1 MSTILV
7 TGGTGFIGSQV
18 VRKLMERGHQVI
30 VMSRNP
36 AKSRESLPAGV
47 EVRPGDVG
55 DQASLRQAMSG
66 VEVVI
71 SAVQFPNHPVENPRR
86 GHTYMEVDGHGT
98 SRQVAAAKA
107 TGVKHFIYLS
117 GAGTRA
123 GQTYPWFKAKLMA
136 EGAVKSSGIPYTI
149 VQPSWIYGPE
159 DRSLNKFATFARYLP
174 FIPVIGDGKTLVSPV
189 FIQDVA
195 EVIARCVEQP
205 EARNKTYELGGPQQL
220 TMDQIIQTMLKAMG
234 KSRPLVHHPA
244 WFMKIV
250 TAPMAILPT
259 PPLSPSAVDF
269 ILMDEPVDNTAVL
282 KDFQIKLTPLAE
294 GLRYLS

>member
-1 MSTILV
+1 MSSILV

-18 VRKLMERGHQVI
+18 VRKLLARGHQVI

-36 AKSRESLPAGV
+36 AKTRAALPAGV
-47 EVRPGDVG
+47 EVRPGDVR
-55 DQASLRQAMSG
+55 DEASLQKAMSG

-98 SRQVAAAKA
+98 ARQVAAATA

-123 GQTYPWFKAKLMA
+123 GQTFPWFKAKLKA
-136 EGAVKSSGIPYTI
+136 EGAVKDSGIPYTI
-149 VQPSWIYGPE
+149 VQPSWIYGPD
-159 DRSLNKFATFARYLP
+159 DRSLNKFVAFARYLP
-174 FIPVIGDGKTLVSPV
+174 FIPVIGDGTTQVSPV
-189 FIQDVA
+189 FVQDVA

-205 EARNKTYELGGPQQL
+205 AAKNKTYELGGPQQL
-220 TMDQIIQTMLKAMG
+220 SMDQIIQTMLGVMG

-244 WFMKIV
+244 WLMKILTV
-250 TAPMAILPT
+250 PMALLPT

-269 ILMDEPVDNTAVL
+269 VLMDEPVDNTAIL
-282 KDFQIKLTPLAE
+282 RDFNIRLTPLAE
-294 GLRYLS
+294 GLHYLS